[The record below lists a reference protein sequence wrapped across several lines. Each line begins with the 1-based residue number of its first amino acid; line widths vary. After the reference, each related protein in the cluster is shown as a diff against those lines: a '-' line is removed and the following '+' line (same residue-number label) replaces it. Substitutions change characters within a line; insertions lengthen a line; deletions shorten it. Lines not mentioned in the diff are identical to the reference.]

1 MLVHVLRVLLY
12 LTFHNNASSSPLLF
26 DTVHNQIKS
35 FTVDTNL
42 PAELFAK
49 LFKGGKGGK
58 KGKKGKKKK

>member
-1 MLVHVLRVLLY
+1 M
-12 LTFHNNASSSPLLF
+12 LTFHNASSSSLLF

-42 PAELFAK
+42 PAELFGK